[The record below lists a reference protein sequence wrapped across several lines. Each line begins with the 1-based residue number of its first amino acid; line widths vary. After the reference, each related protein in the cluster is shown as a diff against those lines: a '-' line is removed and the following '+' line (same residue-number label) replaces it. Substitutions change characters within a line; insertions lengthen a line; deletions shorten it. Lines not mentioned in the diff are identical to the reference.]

1 MSAST
6 SPQSNPAPQPTPVGN
21 TQTNPGASQT
31 QPLGGQPGAA
41 NPQNPVQQP
50 DGEVQKLLQALQQEA
65 AALGASEGGL
75 RARIGALNLAAS
87 APGQLQQ
94 QSFRTEVAY
103 ALQDLERA
111 IGKPFLPA
119 GPLAT
124 EMNQLA
130 TTMHGLGV
138 GRMRDILVDTPKI
151 ADQALVNDIRQTAQ
165 SIVRLG
171 QHQQT
176 PDVEG
181 LVDVLYNR
189 LRLSSAP
196 QVNGAAPVGTIA
208 QTGAAAQAQAQS
220 SGAAAT
226 TAQAARPGQNTSP
239 AARQQPR
246 QTASMDITR
255 RLRAP
260 VPNGAE
266 VTYPLPSASIV
277 SRISIFEERL
287 AQGKTLR
294 LLGDAEKSGVRA
306 IEATEQFIQGPGR
319 GVLGKMEAAAGTEP
333 GGMQTVLREM
343 QPGGRYANLRTEFD
357 NAYQQDQIFRGA
369 YDKMVDNVTRFG
381 RDRDAVTNNFT
392 QRNLDPAQLDGR
404 FQRAEES
411 LGEAMSK
418 IPGKQSGKS
427 ALDEVA
433 EKLAEVLRA
442 AVDRIKHIFQPA
454 AAQAQQQ
461 ARPGPSMSP

>member
-6 SPQSNPAPQPTPVGN
+6 NPQSNTGPQPASAGN
-21 TQTNPGASQT
+21 TQTNPAASQT
-31 QPLGGQPGAA
+31 QNPGGQAGGP
-41 NPQNPVQQP
+41 NPQNPGQQP
-50 DGEVQKLLQALQQEA
+50 DSEVQKLLQTMDQAALT
-65 AALGASEGGL
+65 LGASDGGL
-75 RARIGALNLAAS
+75 RARVGALNLAAS

-111 IGKPFLPA
+111 SGKPLLPA

-124 EMNQLA
+124 EMHQLA
-130 TTMHGLGV
+130 TNMPGLGV
-138 GRMRDILVDTPKI
+138 VGMRDLLADTPKI
-151 ADQALVNDIRQTAQ
+151 SEQALVHDIRQTAQ
-165 SIVRLG
+165 TIARLG
-171 QHQQT
+171 PNQQT
-176 PDVEG
+176 PDVQG
-181 LVDVLYNR
+181 LVDVLDNR
-189 LRLSSAP
+189 FRMAVGAHANSATAGTSLLA
-196 QVNGAAPVGTIA
+196 GAT
-208 QTGAAAQAQAQS
+208 AQAQTQRS
-220 SGAAAT
+220 DPAAT
-226 TAQAARPGQNTSP
+226 APQAGRNAPA
-239 AARQQPR
+239 AARQQQQ

-266 VTYPLPSASIV
+266 VAYPLPSASIV
-277 SRISIFEERL
+277 SRISMFNERL

-319 GVLGKMEAAAGTEP
+319 GVLGKIEAAASTEP

-343 QPGGRYANLRTEFD
+343 QPGGSYANLRTEFD

-369 YDKMVDNVTRFG
+369 YDKMVDSVTRFG
-381 RDRDAVTNNFT
+381 RDRDAVTNT
-392 QRNLDPAQLDGR
+392 YTRRNLDPAQLDGR

-418 IPGKQSGKS
+418 IPGKQPGRS
-427 ALDEVA
+427 ALDEMA

-442 AVDRIKHIFQPA
+442 AVDRIKQIFQPA

-461 ARPGPSMSP
+461 ARPSPGMAP

>member
-6 SPQSNPAPQPTPVGN
+6 SPQGNPGPQPASTGN
-21 TQTNPGASQT
+21 NQANPGASQAQT
-31 QPLGGQPGAA
+31 QGGQPGGS
-41 NPQNPVQQP
+41 NPQNPGQNP
-50 DGEVQKLLQALQQEA
+50 DSEVQKLLQTMQQA
-65 AALGASEGGL
+65 AMTLGASEGGL
-75 RARIGALNLAAS
+75 TARIGALNLAAS

-94 QSFRTEVAY
+94 QSFQMEVAY

-111 IGKPFLPA
+111 TGKPLLPT

-124 EMNQLA
+124 EMQLLA
-130 TTMHGLGV
+130 TTMPGLGV
-138 GRMRDILVDTPKI
+138 GRMRDLLVDTPKI
-151 ADQALVNDIRQTAQ
+151 ADRALVNDIRQTAQ

-196 QVNGAAPVGTIA
+196 QVNGPAPVGTTA
-208 QTGAAAQAQAQS
+208 QAGAAAQAQTQS
-220 SGAAAT
+220 SDPAAT
-226 TAQAARPGQNTSP
+226 APQAGQNAP
-239 AARQQPR
+239 AAVRQQPR

-260 VPNGAE
+260 VPNSAE

-277 SRISIFEERL
+277 SRISMFEERL

-319 GVLGKMEAAAGTEP
+319 GVLGKMEAAASTEP

-369 YDKMVDNVTRFG
+369 YDGMVDGATRFG
-381 RDRDAVTNNFT
+381 RDRDTVTNNYT
-392 QRNLDPAQLDGR
+392 RRNLDPAQLDGR

-418 IPGKQSGKS
+418 IPGKEPGKS
-427 ALDEVA
+427 ALDEMT

-442 AVDRIKHIFQPA
+442 AVDRIKQIFQPA
-454 AAQAQQQ
+454 AAQTEQH
-461 ARPGPSMSP
+461 ARPSPGMSP

>member
-6 SPQSNPAPQPTPVGN
+6 SPQGNPGPQPTPAGN
-21 TQTNPGASQT
+21 TTTNAGASQT
-31 QPLGGQPGAA
+31 QPQGGQPGSTNA
-41 NPQNPVQQP
+41 QNPIQQP
-50 DGEVQKLLQALQQEA
+50 DSEVQKLLQAMQQEA

-75 RARIGALNLAAS
+75 RARIGALSLAAS

-103 ALQDLERA
+103 ALQDLDRA
-111 IGKPFLPA
+111 IGKPLLPA

-124 EMNQLA
+124 EMQQLA
-130 TTMHGLGV
+130 TTMSGLDFGP
-138 GRMRDILVDTPKI
+138 MRRLLERTPTI
-151 ADQALVNDIRQTAQ
+151 PDSGLVNDIRQTAQ
-165 SIVRLG
+165 TIARLG
-171 QHQQT
+171 PNQQM
-176 PDVEG
+176 PDVQALIDALE
-181 LVDVLYNR
+181 NR
-189 LRLSSAP
+189 FRMAVGP
-196 QVNGAAPVGTIA
+196 QVNSGAAKATSA
-208 QTGAAAQAQAQS
+208 QAGAAAQAQAQS

-226 TAQAARPGQNTSP
+226 MAQAAQVGQNAP
-239 AARQQPR
+239 AATRQQPQ

-260 VPNGAE
+260 VPSGAE
-266 VTYPLPSASIV
+266 VTYPLPSASIA
-277 SRISIFEERL
+277 SRISMFEEGL
-287 AQGKTLR
+287 AQGRTLR

-319 GVLGKMEAAAGTEP
+319 GVLGKMETAASTEP
-333 GGMQTVLREM
+333 GGMQTVFREM
-343 QPGGRYANLRTEFD
+343 RPGGRYANLRTEFD
-357 NAYQQDQIFRGA
+357 NAYQQDQIFRSA
-369 YDKMVDNVTRFG
+369 YDKMVDSVTRFG

-427 ALDEVA
+427 ALDEMA

-454 AAQAQQQ
+454 GAQAQQQ

>member
-6 SPQSNPAPQPTPVGN
+6 SPQGSPASQPVPAENTP
-21 TQTNPGASQT
+21 TNPGASQA
-31 QPLGGQPGAA
+31 QPQGGQPGSTNAQSPA
-41 NPQNPVQQP
+41 QQP
-50 DGEVQKLLQALQQEA
+50 DSEVQKLLQAMQQEA
-65 AALGASEGGL
+65 AALGANGGGL

-111 IGKPFLPA
+111 IGKPLLPI

-124 EMNQLA
+124 EMNQVA
-130 TTMHGLGV
+130 TAMPGLEV
-138 GRMRDILVDTPKI
+138 VRMRDLLIDTPKI
-151 ADQALVNDIRQTAQ
+151 TDQALVNDVRQTAQ
-165 SIVRLG
+165 TIVRLG

-176 PDVEG
+176 SDVEG

-196 QVNGAAPVGTIA
+196 QANGTTSVGTTA
-208 QTGAAAQAQAQS
+208 QVGAAAQAREQS

-226 TAQAARPGQNTSP
+226 TAPAGRNAST
-239 AARQQPR
+239 AARQQPQ

-260 VPNGAE
+260 IPSGTE
-266 VTYPLPSASIV
+266 VAYPLPSASIV
-277 SRISIFEERL
+277 SRISMFEERL
-287 AQGKTLR
+287 AQAKTLR
-294 LLGDAEKSGVRA
+294 LLGYAEKTGVRA

-319 GVLGKMEAAAGTEP
+319 GVLGKMEAAASTEP

-357 NAYQQDQIFRGA
+357 NAYQQDQVFRGA
-369 YDKMVDNVTRFG
+369 YDKMVDGVTRFG
-381 RDRDAVTNNFT
+381 RSREAVTDNFT

-418 IPGKQSGKS
+418 IPGKEPGKS
-427 ALDEVA
+427 ALDEITD
-433 EKLAEVLRA
+433 KLAEVLRA
-442 AVDRIKHIFQPA
+442 AVDRIKHLFQPV

-461 ARPGPSMSP
+461 VRPGPSMSP

>member
-6 SPQSNPAPQPTPVGN
+6 SPQNNPGPQPTPAGN
-21 TQTNPGASQT
+21 TQANAGTSET
-31 QPLGGQPGAA
+31 QPQAGQSGGTKA
-41 NPQNPVQQP
+41 QNN
-50 DGEVQKLLQALQQEA
+50 EVQKLLQAMQQEA
-65 AALGASEGGL
+65 AALGANEGGL
-75 RARIGALNLAAS
+75 RARIGALKLAAS

-103 ALQDLERA
+103 TLQDLERA
-111 IGKPFLPA
+111 IGKPLLPA
-119 GPLAT
+119 GALAT
-124 EMNQLA
+124 EMQQLA
-130 TTMHGLGV
+130 TTMRGLEFGP
-138 GRMRDILVDTPKI
+138 MRTLLEQTPTI
-151 ADQALVNDIRQTAQ
+151 QDPGLVNDIRQTAQ
-165 SIVRLG
+165 TVVRLG
-171 QHQQT
+171 SNQQT

-189 LRLSSAP
+189 FRMAVGP
-196 QVNGAAPVGTIA
+196 QVNGVTRVGSTVQA
-208 QTGAAAQAQAQS
+208 GATVQAQEQS
-220 SGAAAT
+220 SATAAT
-226 TAQAARPGQNTSP
+226 TAP
-239 AARQQPR
+239 AGRNASAGARQQPQ

-266 VTYPLPSASIV
+266 VAYPLPSASIV
-277 SRISIFEERL
+277 SRISMFEERL

-319 GVLGKMEAAAGTEP
+319 GVLGKMETAASTEP

-343 QPGGRYANLRTEFD
+343 QPGGRYASLRTEFD
-357 NAYQQDQIFRGA
+357 NAYQQDQVFRGA

-427 ALDEVA
+427 ALDEMA